1 MGDDIDNAE
10 APVPEMVGFGGFWR
24 RLAAFVVDVFIILLL
39 LIPIPIFFPSV
50 NFIFPWALLFL
61 LCFYCPLF
69 ESSSLQATLGK
80 RGFGMR
86 VVDADGG
93 RITFRRATI
102 RYCAKLLYFVL
113 LAPVFFDLNSPL
125 GDFWHLYLLIS
136 FALALCIIPF
146 SRKKRGLHDF
156 VAKTHIL
163 SRPLSKREDLSL
175 CIVLVLV
182 VFSSSDLTYP
192 PITREVL
199 RANCVAVAKKGKNVH
214 AAIIA
219 THATRQGKMY
229 TTSTDYFNDLL
240 QATSAIDCSKFA
252 GSGVYP
258 SETGVL
264 TANNNMWSV
273 LINATDSDSDQLPM
287 LITRNVDVEAL
298 NQALKAGI
306 TSKDFSTRM
315 KVSEQYRPP
324 FSTQAYVLVRKNGN
338 TFIASGRHLTLG
350 AIFGN
355 TEIPAR
361 PESEPPLMYLQ
372 P

>member
-1 MGDDIDNAE
+1 MKTDETQD
-10 APVPEMVGFGGFWR
+10 VMYGGFWR
-24 RLAAFVVDVFIILLL
+24 RLAAFAVDCFIIVLFLL
-39 LIPIPIFFPSV
+39 PIPIFFPSLGS
-50 NFIFPWALLFL
+50 IFPWAFL
-61 LCFYCPLF
+61 SLSFFYCTLL

-102 RYCAKLLYFVL
+102 RYAVKLLYLVL
-113 LAPVFFDLNSPL
+113 LGSILFLMNAFPPNDPL
-125 GDFWHLYLLIS
+125 LLSLAIP

-146 SRKKRGLHDF
+146 SRTKRGFHDF
-156 VAKTHIL
+156 AAKTHVL

-175 CIVLVLV
+175 CVVLVLV
-182 VFSSSDLTYP
+182 VFGLHDFIFPL
-192 PITREVL
+192 ITNKVL
-199 RANCVAVAKKGKNVH
+199 HANCVGVAKKGKDVH
-214 AAIIA
+214 AAIAA
-219 THATRQGKMY
+219 THVSRQGRMY
-229 TTSTDYFNDLL
+229 ATSTDYFNDLL
-240 QATSAIDCSKFA
+240 QATSAIDCTKFA

-258 SETGVL
+258 STTGVL
-264 TANNNMWSV
+264 TADNNMWSV
-273 LINATDSDSDQLPM
+273 LVNATDSDSDKLPL

-306 TSKDFSTRM
+306 TSKDFSTRV
-315 KVSEQYRPP
+315 KVSEQYKTP
-324 FSTQAYVLVRKNGN
+324 FHTKAYVLVRRNGD

-350 AIFGN
+350 AIFGS